1 MNDQTGHPNIR
12 QSIKYLLL
20 RLLGLLLSL
29 LPHQIALIIAEILGV
44 IAFDVVRRGRR
55 MALHYLAQV
64 FPEKTPAE
72 RRAIGR
78 AGHCNLIIVAMEMM
92 RARFAP
98 RERVISRVEL
108 DTGSEKL
115 IHNLMEEGR
124 GIIFVGSHYSNW
136 EYLGARLAAVGYPFL
151 AIVQDHPNP
160 LFNRYLSRMRRR
172 LGIDV
177 VRRSEAV
184 KGVLRFLKDGGA
196 VGIVADQD
204 ASRFGGVVTDFFGK
218 PVTSFKGPFAF
229 AVKCNSPLVA
239 AWVYRENGR
248 YRAGCQRLDEEALAD
263 LEPEADDDV
272 RILKLTQSFIQWLE
286 GQIIKDPGQYLWL
299 HPRWQAD

>member
-1 MNDQTGHPNIR
+1 MNDLTGHPTIR
-12 QSIKYLLL
+12 QRIKYLLL
-20 RLLGLLLSL
+20 RFLGFLLSI
-29 LPHQIALIIAEILGV
+29 LPHWLAQAIAVFLGV
-44 IAFDVVRRGRR
+44 IAFDVMRRGRR
-55 MALHYLAQV
+55 MVLAYLAQV

-72 RRAIGR
+72 RRSIGR

-92 RARFAP
+92 RARFAS
-98 RERVISRVEL
+98 RERVMSRIDL
-108 DTGSEKL
+108 DGESEKL
-115 IHNLMEEGR
+115 FHDLMEEGK
-124 GIIFVGSHYSNW
+124 GVIFVGAHYSNW

-160 LFNRYLSRMRRR
+160 FFNRYLSKTRKR

-184 KGVLRFLKDGGA
+184 RGVLRFLREGGA

-204 ASRFGGVVTDFFGK
+204 ATSFGGVVTDFFGK
-218 PVTSFKGPFAF
+218 PVASFRGPFSF

-248 YRAGCQRLDEEALAD
+248 YRASCRRLDEVALAD
-263 LEPEADDDV
+263 LAPDADDEE
-272 RILKLTQSFIQWLE
+272 RILRLAESFVHWLE
-286 GQIIKDPGQYLWL
+286 GQIKKDPRQYLWL
-299 HPRWQAD
+299 HPRWQAE